1 MDSLQSRI
9 DEKVQQTRSQAET
22 SLKTM
27 QERMQSMDEYQSL
40 PEPRQDELNKPFRD
54 LVDYIGQE
62 RLIAVIKD
70 RTRYFEEEGYQ
81 KLLGKMVALANQ
93 KSAPADDPDQP
104 PGGQSEDLHDRGPH
118 EIKESPADYVHTRNL
133 RVAFDKA
140 WLADEGDVDRY
151 LNALREALL
160 VEVQQGRK
168 VQI

>member
-1 MDSLQSRI
+1 M
-9 DEKVQQTRSQAET
+9 QQTRAQAET

-27 QERMQSMDEYQSL
+27 QERMQSMDAYQSL
-40 PEPRQDELNKPFRD
+40 PEPRPDELNKPFRD

-81 KLLGKMVALANQ
+81 KLLGKMVALATQ
-93 KSAPADDPDQP
+93 KSAPADDSQQP
-104 PGGQSEDLHDRGPH
+104 PGSQDEDENRGQPH
-118 EIKESPADYVHTRNL
+118 EVKESAADYVHTRNL